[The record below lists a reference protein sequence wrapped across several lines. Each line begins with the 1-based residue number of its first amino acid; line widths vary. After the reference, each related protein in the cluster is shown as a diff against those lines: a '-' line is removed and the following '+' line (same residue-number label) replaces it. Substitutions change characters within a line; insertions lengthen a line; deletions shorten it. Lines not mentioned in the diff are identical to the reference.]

1 MLVLRKLFSLCL
13 RSEQSVAKKPKKPK
27 PEKEHREH
35 KIAIADNEGFIEV
48 TRVSVQL
55 M

>member
-1 MLVLRKLFSLCL
+1 M
-13 RSEQSVAKKPKKPK
+13 AKKPKKPK
-27 PEKEHREH
+27 PEKEKEHREH

-48 TRVSVQL
+48 TRVSVKL